1 MNFKL
6 SNLVAATLA
15 GSMLMGF
22 GANAMADST
31 TDIVNALVAKGVLT
45 EEEGA
50 LLTKGRTDEAAGQ
63 AKALKKASKLK
74 VSDAIDNATVYGDIR
89 VRHETRWAT
98 DNATGNDYTRNRER
112 YKITLGVKTDAD
124 KGRWY
129 SDLALAMG
137 AEGRSDNATFGG
149 SSAPVAV
156 TNGNAPKET
165 VFVKRAMVGFKA
177 TDWLALE
184 AGRIAN
190 PLYTTQMVWDAD
202 LTFDG
207 AAAKMNFM
215 NGDTKFFVTGAAT
228 QYKGDDK
235 QYSNTS
241 ATASANNVFM
251 AQAGFETPLT
261 DAAKAKAGI
270 TFYKYGSNK
279 AGGTFKAGLAN
290 AALGAGVNGTVYGT
304 NNLDIIE
311 VPAELSYKLSSTASI
326 KAFGDWVINT
336 DANGRA
342 TAAGDTS
349 SAKDDDTAWL
359 LGLAYK
365 NQAGKKAAAGDYNA
379 KIWYQETGLY
389 ALDPN
394 AVDSDFFDSKINVK
408 GTVFKAEYLAAD
420 NVYVNFAYGHG
431 TRKNSAAQTAGVGGD
446 TGYNLKDFDLLQL
459 DLTYKF

>member
-63 AKALKKASKLK
+63 AKAIKKAGKLTI
-74 VSDAIDNATVYGDIR
+74 SDAVDSATVYGDIR
-89 VRHETRWAT
+89 VRHETRSAT
-98 DNATGNDYTRNRER
+98 TNETGNKDYERNRER

-124 KGRWY
+124 NGRWY

-137 AEGRSDNATFGG
+137 TEGRSDNATFGG
-149 SSAPVAV
+149 ASTV
-156 TNGNAPKET
+156 TNGNAPKEAL
-165 VFVKRAMVGFKA
+165 FVKRAMVGFKA

-184 AGRIAN
+184 AGRISN

-207 AAAKMNFM
+207 AAAKMNFKQ
-215 NGDTKFFVTGAAT
+215 GESKFFVTGAAT
-228 QYKGDDK
+228 QYRGDDK
-235 QYSNTS
+235 QYSTGSNQ
-241 ATASANNVFM
+241 SANNVFM
-251 AQAGFETPLT
+251 AQAGFDTPLT
-261 DAAKAKAGI
+261 NEAKAKAAI
-270 TFYKYGSNK
+270 TFYKYGSTNNT
-279 AGGTFKAGLAN
+279 GGIFKPTLAAN
-290 AALGAGVNGTVYGT
+290 GALGGNVIGT

-311 VPAELSYKLSSTASI
+311 VPAELSYKLSDVNSI
-326 KAFGDWVINT
+326 KVFGDWVINT

-359 LGLAYK
+359 LGMEYK

-431 TRKNSAAQTAGVGGD
+431 TRKNSAAQTAGVAGD
-446 TGYNLKDFDLLQL
+446 TGFNLKDFDLLQL